1 MREGAKES
9 VCVRKRDAR
18 ERVENIY
25 TEREGVCVCVC
36 VRRTSPRVRE
46 REIERER
53 RTEQRFN
60 ERGKKKTVTNRETER
75 EKR

>member
-1 MREGAKES
+1 VREGAKES

-36 VRRTSPRVRE
+36 VRRTSPRERE
-46 REIERER
+46 REIERDAQNR
-53 RTEQRFN
+53 DL
-60 ERGKKKTVTNRETER
+60 NREER
-75 EKR
+75 KDSNK